1 MKAHGPA
8 GAELAGSIGSGNG
21 CPADV
26 LLTHR
31 VSPALSR
38 RRSVNPVISGRNIR
52 YISIIFP
59 LFD

>member
-52 YISIIFP
+52 
-59 LFD
+59 

>member
-26 LLTHR
+26 LMPLLTHR

-52 YISIIFP
+52 
-59 LFD
+59 